1 MTKRPLR
8 DDFFSVISADGHI
21 PQRFRLRDRVYV
33 VTQVLMTWQES
44 GAWWTALSTRFASGE
59 FADVDAT
66 DVVWHITRLHATSA
80 AGDVVLD
87 VALRDSLTSSVA
99 EPWRLLRVV
108 D

>member
-1 MTKRPLR
+1 MTKRPIR
-8 DDFFSVISADGHI
+8 EEFFSVISAQGHI
-21 PQRFRLRDRVYV
+21 PQRFRLRDRMYV
-33 VTQVLMTWQES
+33 VTAVLMAWQES

-66 DVVWHITRLHATSA
+66 DVVWHISRVQAQSA
-80 AGDVVLD
+80 AGEVVVD

-99 EPWRLLRVV
+99 QPWRLLRVV